1 MPKKKVELIEDRVL
15 KLLVHRS
22 QVLGILG
29 DTEYALGYL
38 DGVTKAIQIVSGL
51 DPIERAILSA
61 KIETRE
67 Q

>member
-1 MPKKKVELIEDRVL
+1 MPKKKAETVEDRVL
-15 KLLVHRS
+15 KLLIHRT
-22 QVLGILG
+22 QVLGVLG
-29 DTEYALGYL
+29 DTEYALGYV

-51 DPIERAILSA
+51 EPIEKAILSA

>member
-1 MPKKKVELIEDRVL
+1 MPKKKLDRIEDRVI
-15 KLLVHRS
+15 KLVVHRS

-51 DPIERAILSA
+51 DSIERAILTA

>member
-1 MPKKKVELIEDRVL
+1 MPKKKVESIEDRVI
-15 KLLVHRS
+15 KLVVHRS

-29 DTEYALGYL
+29 DTEYAIGYL

-51 DPIERAILSA
+51 DSIERAILTA